1 MPGRD
6 DVTVW
11 VRELGNFRTRAKA
24 RKQLERCGSAVAEQ
38 VVPLLSDG
46 SLPENVRWAAIMVVK
61 AWGYAP
67 AAPLLLQVV
76 RTHSGLRGAAIQALE
91 ALTGLAIGYAPDEWE
106 HALADLEAYRR
117 EHQEPEA
124 LALALADPNGEPDG
138 CRLFRQALGNLATEI
153 TWEDNAYLY
162 LRMALEGGRKQQIV
176 VTFSEL
182 DSSGKP
188 LTTMY
193 TECGALRPEVVDSI
207 ARRNLTARYGKF
219 YTQKDEKG
227 NDIVVMR
234 ETVPALRL
242 TPKLARDI
250 VLSIAGEADSLELE
264 MTGADRI

>member
-1 MPGRD
+1 MAGSED
-6 DVTVW
+6 AAVW
-11 VRELGNFRTRAKA
+11 IRELGSYRTRAKA
-24 RKQLERCGSAVAEQ
+24 RKQLERCGPALADRVL
-38 VVPLLSDG
+38 PLLGDG
-46 SLPENVRWAAIMVVK
+46 TLAENVRWAAIMVVK

-76 RTHSGLRGAAIQALE
+76 RTHSGLRGTAIQALE

-106 HALADLEAYRR
+106 HALANPEAYRR
-117 EHQEPEA
+117 EHQEPET
-124 LALALADPNGEPDG
+124 LTLADPSGEPDG
-138 CRLFRQALGNLATEI
+138 CRLFRQALGDLATEI
-153 TWEDNAYLY
+153 TWEEDAYLY
-162 LRMALEGGRKQQIV
+162 LRLPLEGGRKQQIV
-176 VTFSEL
+176 VTFTEL
-182 DSSGKP
+182 DAGGKP

-193 TECGALRPEVVDSI
+193 TECGTLRPDAMDSI

-219 YTQKDEKG
+219 YIQKDSQG

-250 VLSIAGEADSLELE
+250 VQSIAAEADSLEFE

>member
-6 DVTVW
+6 EVAVW
-11 VRELGNFRTRAKA
+11 IRELGSFRTRAKA
-24 RKQLERCGSAVAEQ
+24 RKQLERCGPAVADQ
-38 VVPLLSDG
+38 VVPLLGDG

-67 AAPLLLQVV
+67 AAPLLLEVV
-76 RTHSGLRGAAIQALE
+76 RTHSGLRGSAIQVLE
-91 ALTGLAIGYAPDEWE
+91 ALTGLALGDAPDEWE
-106 HALADLEAYRR
+106 QALANPEAYRR
-117 EHQEPEA
+117 EHQEPQT
-124 LALALADPNGEPDG
+124 LALADPSGEPDG
-138 CRLFRQALGNLATEI
+138 CRLFRQALGDLATEI
-153 TWEDNAYLY
+153 TWEEDAYLY
-162 LRMALEGGRKQQIV
+162 LRLPLEGGRKQQVV

-193 TECGALRPEVVDSI
+193 TECGALRPESMDSI
-207 ARRNLTARYGKF
+207 ARRNVTARYGKF
-219 YTQKDEKG
+219 YTQKDAQG

-234 ETVPALRL
+234 ETVPAQRL

-250 VLSIAGEADSLELE
+250 VSSMAADADSLEFE